1 MEVVNEQENK
11 LFGYNTNF
19 WKRHFISLAIYKAL
33 KHEINTKKFLACFIS
48 SALLGF
54 LSIVVVMLFLYFI
67 NYLFDIKI
75 FIENYG
81 MIVAFVIGGYLL
93 NLFSF
98 VSINKNWDNLQNKD

>member
-1 MEVVNEQENK
+1 MNK
-11 LFGYNTNF
+11 KTNY
-19 WKRHFISLAIYKAL
+19 LAIIPIFGSVILFLWLYIKLL

>member
-1 MEVVNEQENK
+1 MDK
-11 LFGYNTNF
+11 KTNY
-19 WKRHFISLAIYKAL
+19 LAIIPILGSVILFLWLYIKLL

>member
-1 MEVVNEQENK
+1 MNK
-11 LFGYNTNF
+11 KTNY
-19 WKRHFISLAIYKAL
+19 LAIIPIFGSVILFLWLYIKLL
-33 KHEINTKKFLACFIS
+33 KHEINTKKFLTCFIS
-48 SALLGF
+48 SVLLGF

>member
-1 MEVVNEQENK
+1 MDK
-11 LFGYNTNF
+11 KTNY
-19 WKRHFISLAIYKAL
+19 LAIIPIFGSVILFLWLYIKLL

>member
-1 MEVVNEQENK
+1 MNK
-11 LFGYNTNF
+11 KTNY
-19 WKRHFISLAIYKAL
+19 LAIIPIFGRVLLFLWLYIKL
-33 KHEINTKKFLACFIS
+33 LNHELNTQKFLACFIS